1 MTMRRLFTLA
11 LLLGLLTTAAATAAA
26 PHHTIAAPL
35 AGPCTPGAAYD
46 PACDANQDGHI
57 TITDIQLAAGH
68 WNQNG
73 AFVSDN
79 NHTHLGQTWTGY
91 FNPLKIQGAF
101 GSPDY
106 APLVLNN
113 SQGHGLA
120 IPNASIDG
128 IYVGSAGYYGMVVNA
143 AGQDG
148 VYVGAAGTPSSA
160 MASTAANG
168 FEIAGAQG
176 DGLYVGRA
184 DNNGVTVNSAGGY
197 GVRVTS
203 SALAGVNVQN
213 APTGFVA
220 GNTATTGFYSLGSGG
235 TGVSVSS
242 SAHQGVYVANG
253 GSDGVEVWSTAGNGV
268 NADGDL
274 YGGYFWGDI
283 FVQGNCVGCLQANFA
298 VNAGNRPLQ
307 PGDVVSIQAITP
319 TDFDTAPALW
329 QVVPAQSGQAVV
341 GVVAGRAE
349 LVKEEH
355 PRPSETGKR
364 LVPRD
369 GAAQPGEYVTIVY
382 SGPMQV
388 RMASGEGAI
397 AAGARLTV
405 GSDGRVRSLQT
416 RTVEGMVVTEGAPV
430 VGVALEAAKDGLVW
444 VLVNPQ

>member
-26 PHHTIAAPL
+26 PHRTIAAPL

-57 TITDIQLAAGH
+57 TIADIQLTAGH
-68 WNQNG
+68 WNQDG
-73 AFVSDN
+73 TYVSDN

-91 FNPLKIQGAF
+91 FNPLKIQGSF
-101 GSPDY
+101 GAPDY

-113 SQGHGLA
+113 SQGHGLS

-160 MASTAANG
+160 TASTAANG
-168 FEIAGAQG
+168 FEVAGAQG

-184 DNNGVTVNSAGGY
+184 DNNGVTINSAGGY
-197 GVRVTS
+197 GLRVTS

-213 APTGFVA
+213 APTGFLA
-220 GNTATTGFYSLGSGG
+220 GVTSGSGFVSIGSGG
-235 TGVSVSS
+235 TGLSVSTA
-242 SAHQGVYVANG
+242 AHQGVYVAYG

-298 VNAGNRPLQ
+298 VNAGDHPLQ
-307 PGDVVSIQAITP
+307 PGDVVSVQAITS

-329 QVVPAQSGQAVV
+329 QVVQTQPGQAVV

-349 LVKEEH
+349 LVTEEH

-364 LVPRD
+364 LVPRK
-369 GAAQPGEYVTIVY
+369 GAAHPGEYVTVVY
-382 SGPMQV
+382 SGPMKV
-388 RMASGEGAI
+388 KAAPGDTSI
-397 AAGARLTV
+397 AAGTRLTV
-405 GSDGRVRSLQT
+405 GSDGHVRPLQT

-430 VGVALEAAKDGLVW
+430 VGVALEAAKDGQVW